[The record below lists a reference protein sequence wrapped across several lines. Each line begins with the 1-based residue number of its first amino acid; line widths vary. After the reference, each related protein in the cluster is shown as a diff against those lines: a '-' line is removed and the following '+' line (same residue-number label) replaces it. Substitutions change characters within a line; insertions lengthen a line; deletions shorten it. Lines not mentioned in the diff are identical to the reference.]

1 MVTSHPTITSIG
13 SPLPSGII
21 VMWSGTI
28 ANIPSGW
35 VLCDGANST
44 PDLSSKFI
52 KGVSGSSENP
62 GSTGGGTTHTHTT
75 HAIHSLHSTT
85 AETSGAFG
93 YPKGFA
99 GTGTPNTHDAHNSPN
114 HEPPYYELAYIMKT

>member
-1 MVTSHPTITSIG
+1 MVTSHPTITSTG

-62 GSTGGGTTHTHTT
+62 GSTGGATTHTHDD
-75 HAIHSLHSTT
+75 HAHS
-85 AETSGAFG
+85 SGAT
-93 YPKGFA
+93 A
-99 GTGTPNTHDAHNSPN
+99 DDSGTSTVGRMGDHSHSSTN